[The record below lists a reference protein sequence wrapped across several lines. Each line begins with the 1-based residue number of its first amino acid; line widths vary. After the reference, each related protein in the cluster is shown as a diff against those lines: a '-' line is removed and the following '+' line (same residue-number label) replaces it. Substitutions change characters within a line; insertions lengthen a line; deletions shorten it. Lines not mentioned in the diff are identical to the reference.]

1 MENFMQVQR
10 QCGEQ
15 QPDTFKQIV
24 EGIQDI
30 WGKVTE
36 KTEGYLQKKLMQKSF
51 FRHPLDEIYEL
62 LKLDLTA
69 EVTEKLK
76 NFKKQISFIMKELIY
91 DERHFFCGYSW

>member
-1 MENFMQVQR
+1 MQVQR
-10 QCGEQ
+10 QCGSKSQ
-15 QPDTFKQIV
+15 
-24 EGIQDI
+24 QDI
-30 WGKVTE
+30 WGIFTE
-36 KTEGYLQKKLMQKSF
+36 KTDAEEF

-91 DERHFFCGYSW
+91 DERHFFVVIHGDCWNNNFY

>member
-1 MENFMQVQR
+1 LEQYGKFHASSAAMR
-10 QCGEQ
+10 EQ

-51 FRHPLDEIYEL
+51 FGIH
-62 LKLDLTA
+62 
-69 EVTEKLK
+69 
-76 NFKKQISFIMKELIY
+76 
-91 DERHFFCGYSW
+91 